1 VEQYKLPDNAIKDQN
16 GYIIKCPLYEYD
28 NITQIKSLKQQA
40 IEKGEPL
47 NAYYYKKEK
56 TKNEERAYKMMA
68 RLHKRYKIKII
79 ELAESLNTDYKK
91 IICYLKKKLLIPPRH
106 QKIIKTMYL
115 TTKLKHESEPTQIR

>member
-1 VEQYKLPDNAIKDQN
+1 MEYLTKKSYKQKCWSCTKATNMCLCSWVEQYKLPDNAIKDQN

-56 TKNEERAYKMMA
+56 TKNVNVSNNKVKTR
-68 RLHKRYKIKII
+68 KRTN
-79 ELAESLNTDYKK
+79 AN
-91 IICYLKKKLLIPPRH
+91 
-106 QKIIKTMYL
+106 
-115 TTKLKHESEPTQIR
+115 